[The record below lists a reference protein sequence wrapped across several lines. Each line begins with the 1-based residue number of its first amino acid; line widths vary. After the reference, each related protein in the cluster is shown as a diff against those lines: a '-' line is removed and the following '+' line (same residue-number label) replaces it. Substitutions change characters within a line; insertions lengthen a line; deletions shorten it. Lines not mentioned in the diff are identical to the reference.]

1 MFICLLKKGE
11 KKKKR
16 GGRKKK
22 LWGWNKIWRV
32 GQEGFGNIASKI
44 SEGGGKKIIAI
55 EITVIPTGI
64 TQSRNIKYWNREDK

>member
-44 SEGGGKKIIAI
+44 SEGGGKKNNSNRNNCNPYRNNTEQKHKILK
-55 EITVIPTGI
+55 
-64 TQSRNIKYWNREDK
+64 SRG